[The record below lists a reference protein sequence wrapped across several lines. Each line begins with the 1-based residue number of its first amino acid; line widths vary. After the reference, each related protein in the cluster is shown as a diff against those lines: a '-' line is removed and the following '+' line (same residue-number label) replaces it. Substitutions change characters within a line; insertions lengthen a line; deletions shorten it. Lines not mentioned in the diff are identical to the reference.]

1 MPPEVFLIAFLSTL
15 GIAAFTVIK
24 VVRLWTTRPDS
35 AALGD
40 VVDRLE
46 ALEHGVQN
54 LQQEHAETL
63 ERLDFAERLLSKAR
77 DDRQIGG

>member
-35 AALGD
+35 TLGD

-46 ALEHGVQN
+46 ALEHGVQS
-54 LQQEHAETL
+54 LQQTHAETL